1 MEQTLIVIKPDGV
14 QKKLVGTI
22 LSRFEK
28 RGFTIHSMKV
38 FQFTKEQAEKFYL
51 PHSEKKFFSSLV
63 KFIISDKVVAVIL
76 EGSTAIKVVRRMI
89 GSTKSDEA
97 APGTIRGDFS
107 LNLTD
112 NVIHASDSKES
123 FERESKIIF

>member
-28 RGFTIHSMKV
+28 REFTIHKMKM
-38 FQFTKEQAEKFYL
+38 FQFTKEEAEEFYL

-76 EGSTAIKVVRRMI
+76 EGSTAIKVVRQMI

-123 FERESKIIF
+123 FERESEIIF